1 MIYNY
6 KGTNIH
12 YELLGNGK
20 THIVFLHGW
29 GGSIDCFKFTKN
41 YLNQDCSCLFIDF
54 PPFGHSQE
62 PMHVFT
68 MLDYVDFTEQI
79 INICKLKNVILVGH
93 SFGGRVAVILANR
106 QNVKKLFLID
116 SAGLKPK
123 STIKYFFKKNL
134 YKLAKKL
141 NIKYNIGSKDYKN
154 LSINMKKIF
163 VNIVNTYLEEYAIN
177 INIPCIIFW
186 GKKDKETPLYMAKRY
201 NKLIKNSQLIVY
213 KDSGHFSYLDKINEY
228 IAVLNYFIEN

>member
-1 MIYNY
+1 M
-6 KGTNIH
+6 
-12 YELLGNGK
+12 
-20 THIVFLHGW
+20 
-29 GGSIDCFKFTKN
+29 
-41 YLNQDCSCLFIDF
+41 FIDF